1 MKIVDVTKE
10 NFDEEVIRSEVPVLV
25 DFNANWCGPCRMVR
39 PVLDELAEESDE
51 YKIVS
56 VNVDEEN
63 ELASEYGVLSIPC
76 MVLMKDGKEVNRS
89 VGFRPKSEI
98 KELLGGK

>member
-10 NFDEEVIRSEVPVLV
+10 NFEEEVIRSQVPVLV

-89 VGFRPKSEI
+89 VGFRPKSDI